1 MNLMRIYSILSFCLL
16 LLLSSC
22 EQEDRFTGLGN
33 KDYNQVADAA
43 AYPSWIEKGNKMVDT
58 TRIKSPMFLR
68 IKKEMGFYVMNC
80 YQFDAAQNMV
90 VRDVRIFDFV
100 NFTQA
105 DENTLISDN
114 EASHIM
120 SDKRIIIKLDP
131 AKGTMTMSFSIG
143 EDEKPN
149 DEIMLALFRTMFS
162 SGFNKLMEVRR
173 KAEDAKLIDSK
184 LKSDHLIL
192 AD

>member
-1 MNLMRIYSILSFCLL
+1 
-16 LLLSSC
+16 
-22 EQEDRFTGLGN
+22 
-33 KDYNQVADAA
+33 
-43 AYPSWIEKGNKMVDT
+43 
-58 TRIKSPMFLR
+58 
-68 IKKEMGFYVMNC
+68 
-80 YQFDAAQNMV
+80 
-90 VRDVRIFDFV
+90 
-100 NFTQA
+100 
-105 DENTLISDN
+105 
-114 EASHIM
+114 M

>member
-1 MNLMRIYSILSFCLL
+1 MKVMKIYSILTLCLL

-22 EQEDRFTGLGN
+22 EQEDRFTGLWN

-100 NFTQA
+100 KFTQA

-184 LKSDHLIL
+184 LKSEHLIL

>member
-1 MNLMRIYSILSFCLL
+1 MRIYSILSFCLL

-22 EQEDRFTGLGN
+22 EQEDKFTGLWN

-43 AYPSWIEKGNKMVDT
+43 AYPSWKEKGNKMVDT
-58 TRIKSPMFLR
+58 VRIKSPMFLKV
-68 IKKEMGFYVMNC
+68 KKEADHYVMNC
-80 YQFDAAQNMV
+80 YQFDAAQNRV

-100 NFTQA
+100 DFTQA

-131 AKGTMTMSFSIG
+131 AKGTMTMSFSIE
-143 EDEKPN
+143 EDKKPN
-149 DEIMLALFRTMFS
+149 DETTLALFRTMFS
-162 SGFNKLMEVRR
+162 SGFSKLMEVRR

-184 LKSDHLIL
+184 LKSEHLIL

>member
-1 MNLMRIYSILSFCLL
+1 MKIYSILTLCML

-22 EQEDRFTGLGN
+22 IQEDRFTGLWN
-33 KDYNQVADAA
+33 KNYNQVADVA
-43 AYPSWIEKGNKMVDT
+43 AYPLWLEKGNKMVDT

-68 IKKEMGFYVMNC
+68 IKKEMDHYVMNC

-100 NFTQA
+100 KFTQA
-105 DENTLISDN
+105 DEYTLISDN
-114 EASHIM
+114 DASDIM
-120 SDKRIIIKLDP
+120 SEKRIIIKLDP
-131 AKGTMTMSFSIG
+131 AKGTMTMSFSIE
-143 EDEKPN
+143 EDKKPT
-149 DEIMLALFRTMFS
+149 DETTLSLFSTMFS
-162 SGFNKLMEVRR
+162 SGFSKLMEVRR